1 MKDLINFFYEIGSLR
16 HLKRSHIVHML
27 QDVESVAEHSQRT
40 IIIAYLLAKKSGVD
54 PYKTMLMAAFHD
66 LPESRTG
73 DSNWHQK
80 EYVTVNEEKAWN
92 KQLRLMGKESTE
104 VKKLIKEYY
113 ERKSPESRL
122 AKDADNIDYVLSIKE
137 LALQGNEEAKRRLRN
152 GTSIMNLIYTNIGK
166 SVMSEVLKSKPN
178 EWYQKDRKRTHKKYL
193 VKKPKKK

>member
-1 MKDLINFFYEIGSLR
+1 
-16 HLKRSHIVHML
+16 ML